1 MLVPTVKC
9 QILDIWM
16 SNIRALMCGTQHSI
30 FGTQYSGFDIYR
42 VRFPNHFTLQSCYT
56 MNFNTSQWNSG
67 LDRRD
72 SIFNIGVSIVRPRYS
87 GLDPH
92 SSVNYVRIRRTAEV
106 DNVPCETG
114 HPMWAHGYIVDIYT
128 SGPMMMFVP
137 MTDEW
142 AHGVLYRHIV

>member
-1 MLVPTVKC
+1 MLVPTVKY

-30 FGTQYSGFDIYR
+30 FGTQYSGFDIYT

-72 SIFNIGVSIVRPRYS
+72 SIFDIGVSIVRPRYS
-87 GLDPH
+87 GLD
-92 SSVNYVRIRRTAEV
+92 RRDLIFDIRVSIVGSRYSALDSRV
-106 DNVPCETG
+106 LIVGSRYSIFGTG
-114 HPMWAHGYIVDIYT
+114 
-128 SGPMMMFVP
+128 
-137 MTDEW
+137 
-142 AHGVLYRHIV
+142 

>member
-1 MLVPTVKC
+1 MLVPTVKY

-72 SIFNIGVSIVRPRYS
+72 SIFDIGVSIVRPQYSGLDRRDWIFDIRVSIIRPRYS
-87 GLDPH
+87 GLDTRV
-92 SSVNYVRIRRTAEV
+92 SIFDIRVTIVRTR
-106 DNVPCETG
+106 
-114 HPMWAHGYIVDIYT
+114 
-128 SGPMMMFVP
+128 
-137 MTDEW
+137 
-142 AHGVLYRHIV
+142 